1 MALVAALLNVLV
13 VFDVPLSQ
21 GQIDAI
27 ETLVEAAIVAA
38 VTFGVAG
45 LLTRSRVFSRETH
58 RHQIDKAFENGYAE
72 GHEEGFKTGEK
83 ATADSPSS

>member
-13 VFDVPLSQ
+13 VFGVPLSQ
-21 GQIDAI
+21 GQIDAV
-27 ETLVEAAIVAA
+27 ETLAEAAIVAA
-38 VTFGVAG
+38 VTFGIAG

-58 RHQIDKAFENGYAE
+58 KRRTDEAFEDGYAE

-83 ATADSPSS
+83 AAADPPA